1 MAITTKSLEFVSQS
15 EMRARVLT
23 ILSRTARTPTEIGK
37 LENKYVSHV
46 CKAIKE
52 LEAQGFVE
60 VAWSGSGEK
69 HYRATRSGHALLTLL
84 PPILTKESYQEIS
97 IFQVAVSP
105 PHW

>member
-1 MAITTKSLEFVSQS
+1 MAITTKGLEFVSQS

-23 ILSRTARTPTEIGK
+23 ILSRTVRTPTEIGK

-46 CKAIKE
+46 CRAIKE

-60 VAWSGSGEK
+60 VAWSGSGEM
-69 HYRATRSGHALLTLL
+69 HYRATRSGQALLALL
-84 PPILTKESYQEIS
+84 PPILTKESHQEIS

-105 PHW
+105 PRW